1 MNNRDEPQSNQNPKG
16 WRFGRCLC
24 SAVSLPTWYP
34 RPPLSFP
41 TPGKTVPHHPL
52 GDGHQVTVPH
62 HPLGDG
68 HQVTVPYHPPGDRST
83 AVHAHCGAQ
92 KLRQKMK

>member
-1 MNNRDEPQSNQNPKG
+1 MHTRP
-16 WRFGRCLC
+16 RTHACCFGPITFSFEIFGHYNTYVWLVHSR
-24 SAVSLPTWYP
+24 YP

-41 TPGKTVPHHPL
+41 TPGKTVPRHPL

-62 HPLGDG
+62 HPL
-68 HQVTVPYHPPGDRST
+68 GDRST

-92 KLRQKMK
+92 KLRQKTK